1 MAQPQS
7 VDVSQL
13 PVEELK
19 SLQQQFDEELNFLV
33 RSFEQL
39 ASFHAKFNETHGSLE
54 SLKTATEGREIMV
67 PLTSS
72 LYVGGKLADV
82 KNVLVDVGTG
92 YFVERTPAQ
101 AQEYVKRRVENL
113 RNKMDMIQQTAGQKK
128 RNLDII
134 NQVLRAKMA
143 AAQQAGAS

>member
-54 SLKTATEGREIMV
+54 SLKTATEGTSSFVEVSVWLTVLSGEGREIMV

-72 LYVGGKLADV
+72 VRRPLESDV
-82 KNVLVDVGTG
+82 TILMK
-92 YFVERTPAQ
+92 F
-101 AQEYVKRRVENL
+101 
-113 RNKMDMIQQTAGQKK
+113 
-128 RNLDII
+128 
-134 NQVLRAKMA
+134 
-143 AAQQAGAS
+143 